1 MRTAERHCRNCHSLL
16 SVNGEFTT
24 SSPCF
29 GMTSEQIDE
38 YFATGVDPREKLDTP
53 AEPPSLNI
61 TEKQVDEYQLNQL
74 RAIHANILKQ
84 AEYLLERVEFQ
95 EKCFNLKYN
104 IHGVTN
110 EG

>member
-1 MRTAERHCRNCHSLL
+1 
-16 SVNGEFTT
+16 
-24 SSPCF
+24 
-29 GMTSEQIDE
+29 
-38 YFATGVDPREKLDTP
+38 
-53 AEPPSLNI
+53 
-61 TEKQVDEYQLNQL
+61 
-74 RAIHANILKQ
+74 LKQ